1 MIERVLLLRAELAN
15 WLHGKFGTREDI
27 GASLV
32 EYILLLTLIAVA
44 AIGALT
50 ALGGS
55 INNTLSHVTT
65 QIQNTITTTT
75 TPIP

>member
-1 MIERVLLLRAELAN
+1 MVKRVLLLRAQLAN

-32 EYILLLTLIAVA
+32 EYVLLLTLIAVA

-50 ALGGS
+50 FLGG
-55 INNTLSHVTT
+55 
-65 QIQNTITTTT
+65 
-75 TPIP
+75 

>member
-1 MIERVLLLRAELAN
+1 MVNRVLLLRAQLAN

-32 EYILLLTLIAVA
+32 EYVLLLTLIAVA

-50 ALGGS
+50 FLGGS
-55 INNTLSHVTT
+55 ITSTLNHVANQITNTTSS
-65 QIQNTITTTT
+65 
-75 TPIP
+75 